1 MEDEQM
7 TPIAADHV
15 QHTNIHGDVSEDK
28 KHFLEISLD
37 GFRLCLSTSED
48 IKLSEFNASA
58 MKFWIELDD
67 FLHNSSN
74 RRKKSM
80 RMGPDNM
87 EVG

>member
-7 TPIAADHV
+7 TQIGADEI
-15 QHTNIHGDVSEDK
+15 QHTNIHGDVSLDK

-48 IKLSEFNASA
+48 ITLREFNASA
-58 MKFWIELDD
+58 MKFWTELDE
-67 FLHNSSN
+67 FLQNSSKK
-74 RRKKSM
+74 RKQSM
-80 RMGPDNM
+80 RLSPDNM